1 MGQTHQ
7 KITERKTSAGCLH
20 QKNDRENSQV
30 GRDGAIDFGKTN
42 LDITIIIT
50 YNQTVNPNKKV
61 NKMKNIIV
69 FLTAVLFTVS
79 VSAQTPAPKKEEA
92 KPAAPAACVEKDKDG
107 KAIIDKATGK
117 PVVCPKKDEKKA
129 EPAKK

>member
-1 MGQTHQ
+1 
-7 KITERKTSAGCLH
+7 
-20 QKNDRENSQV
+20 
-30 GRDGAIDFGKTN
+30 
-42 LDITIIIT
+42 
-50 YNQTVNPNKKV
+50 
-61 NKMKNIIV
+61 V

-79 VSAQTPAPKKEEA
+79 VSAQNPAPKKEDA
-92 KPAAPAACVEKDKDG
+92 KPAAPAVCVEKDKDG